1 MSIFFYC
8 NFKNKKQWLN
18 SINKKFPKHKVFTIK
33 DKPDFS
39 KIKYAIVWNL
49 PDTIMKKLKNVKI
62 FFSLGAGVD
71 HIINLPSYNKTPIV
85 RVKDINMAERMSYH
99 VHSQILTYQLKLYL
113 FQKAQ
118 IQKKWLGEQ
127 NTKLNKDITIG
138 IVGLG
143 FLGNYVAN
151 YLYNLNYSVLGLKR
165 EIRQKESKIK
175 IFTEKNLNKFLNLSD
190 IVVSI
195 LPDTKKTKNLINKKF
210 LNLMKKNSFLINIG
224 RGSTLNEHD
233 LLLHLNKNKN
243 FFVSLDVFK
252 TEPLPKNNK
261 FWTQKNVIITPH
273 AAALTDIDSSID
285 LMVNRFKHF
294 KKTGKIKSDVNLIK
308 GY

>member
-8 NFKNKKQWLN
+8 NFTNKKEWLN
-18 SINKKFPKHKVFTIK
+18 SIKKKFPKYKVFVID

-39 KIKYAIVWNL
+39 KIKYAIIWNL
-49 PDTIMKKLKNVKI
+49 PNSIMKKLTNVKI
-62 FFSLGAGVD
+62 LFSLGAGVD

-118 IQKKWLGEQ
+118 MQKKWLGEQ

-138 IVGLG
+138 IAGLG
-143 FLGNYVAN
+143 FLGHYVGK
-151 YLYNLNYSVLGLKR
+151 YLVNLNYNVIGYKR
-165 EIRQKESKIK
+165 EIKKKETNIK
-175 IFTEKNLNKFLNLSD
+175 IFTQKNLKKFLNLSD
-190 IVVSI
+190 IVVCI
-195 LPDTKKTKNLINKKF
+195 LPDTEKTKNFVNKKF

-224 RGSTLNEHD
+224 RGSTLNESD
-233 LLLHLNKNKN
+233 LLAHLNKNKN
-243 FFVSLDVFK
+243 FHASLDVFK

-261 FWTQKNVIITPH
+261 FWTHKNVIVTPH
-273 AAALTDIDSSID
+273 AAALTDIESSID
-285 LMVNRFKHF
+285 LMVKRLNYF
-294 KKTGKIKSDVNLIK
+294 KKTGKIKSDVNLDK

>member
-8 NFKNKKQWLN
+8 NFRNKKEWLKSIKKKFSKNK
-18 SINKKFPKHKVFTIK
+18 VFSIK
-33 DKPDFS
+33 DKPNFS
-39 KIKYAIVWNL
+39 QIEYAIVWNL
-49 PDTIMKKLKNVKI
+49 PDSIMKKLKNVKI
-62 FFSLGAGVD
+62 IFSLGAGVD

-127 NTKLNKDITIG
+127 HTKLNRELTIG
-138 IVGLG
+138 IIGLG
-143 FLGNYVAN
+143 FLGNHVGK
-151 YLYNLNYSVLGLKR
+151 YLSNLNYNVIGFKR
-165 EIRQKESKIK
+165 ENKNKKSKIK
-175 IFTEKNLNKFLNLSD
+175 IYTKKNLNKFLNLSD

-195 LPDTKKTKNLINKKF
+195 LPDTEKTKNFINKKF
-210 LNLMKKNSFLINIG
+210 LSLMKKNSFLINIG
-224 RGSTLNEHD
+224 RGSTLNEQD
-233 LLLHLNKNKN
+233 LLLHLNKNKS
-243 FFVSLDVFK
+243 FHVSLDVFK
-252 TEPLPKNNK
+252 IEPLPKKNK
-261 FWTQKNVIITPH
+261 FWTHKNVIITPH
-273 AAALTDIDSSID
+273 AAALTDIDSSINH
-285 LMVNRFKHF
+285 MFKRLKDY

>member
-1 MSIFFYC
+1 MSILFYC
-8 NFKNKKQWLN
+8 NFSNKKQWLN
-18 SINKKFPKHKVFTIK
+18 SVKKKFSTNKIFTIK
-33 DKPDFS
+33 DKPDFL
-39 KIKYAIVWNL
+39 KIEYAIVWNL
-49 PDTIMKKLKNVKI
+49 PDNIMKKLKNVKI
-62 FFSLGAGVD
+62 IFSLGAGVD
-71 HIINLPSYNKTPIV
+71 HIINLPSYNKIPIV

-99 VHSQILTYQLKLYL
+99 VHSQILIYQLKLFL

-143 FLGNYVAN
+143 FLGSYVGK
-151 YLYNLNYSVLGLKR
+151 YLSNLNYNVIGFKR
-165 EIRQKESKIK
+165 KNKKKGSKIK
-175 IFTEKNLNKFLNLSD
+175 IFTEKNLNKFLKLSD

-195 LPDTKKTKNLINKKF
+195 LPNTEKTKDFINKKF
-210 LNLMKKNSFLINIG
+210 LNLMNKNSFLINIG
-224 RGSTLNEHD
+224 RGSTLNEKD
-233 LLLHLNKNKN
+233 LILHLNKNKN
-243 FFVSLDVFK
+243 FHVSLDVFK

-261 FWTQKNVIITPH
+261 FWTHNNVIITPH

-285 LMVNRFKHF
+285 QMFNRLKDF

>member
-1 MSIFFYC
+1 MSILFYC
-8 NFKNKKQWLN
+8 NFSNKKQWLN
-18 SINKKFPKHKVFTIK
+18 SIKKKFPKNKVFTIN
-33 DKPDFS
+33 DKPDFL
-39 KIKYAIVWNL
+39 KIEYAIVWNL
-49 PDTIMKKLKNVKI
+49 PNTIMEKLKNVKI

-99 VHSQILTYQLKLYL
+99 VHSQILIYQLKLYL

-118 IQKKWLGEQ
+118 IQKKWIGEQ

-143 FLGNYVAN
+143 FLGNHVGK
-151 YLYNLNYSVLGLKR
+151 YLNNLNYNVIGLKR
-165 EIRQKESKIK
+165 ENRNKEKNIK
-175 IFTEKNLNKFLNLSD
+175 IFTEKNLKQFLNLSD

-195 LPDTKKTKNLINKKF
+195 LPDTEKTKNFINKKF
-210 LNLMKKNSFLINIG
+210 LNLMKKNSFLINIV
-224 RGSTLNEHD
+224 RGSTLNESD

-252 TEPLPKNNK
+252 TEPLPKKNK
-261 FWTQKNVIITPH
+261 FWTHKNVIVTPH

-285 LMVNRFKHF
+285 LMLNRFKDY
-294 KKTGKIKSDVNLIK
+294 KKTGKIKSDVNLAR

>member
-1 MSIFFYC
+1 MSILFYC
-8 NFKNKKQWLN
+8 NFSNKKEWLN
-18 SINKKFPKHKVFTIK
+18 SVKKKFSRNKVFTIN
-33 DKPDFS
+33 DKPDFL
-39 KIKYAIVWNL
+39 KIEYAIVWNL
-49 PDTIMKKLKNVKI
+49 PDNIMKKLKNVKI
-62 FFSLGAGVD
+62 IFSLGAGVD

-99 VHSQILTYQLKLYL
+99 VHSQILIYQLKLFL

-118 IQKKWLGEQ
+118 IKKKWLGEQ
-127 NTKLNKDITIG
+127 NTKLNKDTTIG

-143 FLGNYVAN
+143 FLGSHVGK
-151 YLYNLNYSVLGLKR
+151 YLSNLNYNVIGFKR
-165 EIRQKESKIK
+165 KNNKTESKIK
-175 IFTEKNLNKFLNLSD
+175 IFTGKKLNKFLNLSD

-195 LPDTKKTKNLINKKF
+195 LPDTEKTKNFINKKF

-224 RGSTLNEHD
+224 RGNTLNEQD

-243 FFVSLDVFK
+243 FHASLDVFK
-252 TEPLPKNNK
+252 KEPLPQDNK
-261 FWTQKNVIITPH
+261 FWTHKNVIITPH

-285 LMVNRFKHF
+285 QMFKRFKDF
-294 KKTGKIKSDVNLIK
+294 KKTGKIKSDVNLIR

>member
-1 MSIFFYC
+1 MSILFYC
-8 NFKNKKQWLN
+8 NFSNKKQWLN
-18 SINKKFPKHKVFTIK
+18 SIKKKFPKNKVFTIN
-33 DKPDFS
+33 DKPDFL
-39 KIKYAIVWNL
+39 KIEYAIVWNL
-49 PDTIMKKLKNVKI
+49 PNTIMEKLKNVKI
-62 FFSLGAGVD
+62 IFSLGAGVD

-99 VHSQILTYQLKLYL
+99 VHSQILIYQLKLYL

-118 IQKKWLGEQ
+118 IQKKWIGEQ
-127 NTKLNKDITIG
+127 YTKLNKDIIIG

-143 FLGNYVAN
+143 FLGNHVGK
-151 YLYNLNYSVLGLKR
+151 YLNNLNYNVIGLKR
-165 EIRQKESKIK
+165 ENRNKEKNIK
-175 IFTEKNLNKFLNLSD
+175 IFTEKNLKQFLNLSD

-195 LPDTKKTKNLINKKF
+195 LPDTEKTKNFINKKF

-224 RGSTLNEHD
+224 RGSTLNEND

-252 TEPLPKNNK
+252 TEPLPKKNK
-261 FWTQKNVIITPH
+261 FWTHKNVIVTPH

-285 LMVNRFKHF
+285 LMLNRFKDY
-294 KKTGKIKSDVNLIK
+294 KKTGKIKSDVNLAR

>member
-143 FLGNYVAN
+143 FLGNYVAD

>member
-1 MSIFFYC
+1 MSILFHC
-8 NFKNKKQWLN
+8 NFTNKQQWLN
-18 SINKKFPKHKVFTIK
+18 SIKKKFPKNKVYTIN
-33 DKPDFS
+33 DRPNLL
-39 KIKYAIVWNL
+39 KIEYAIVWNL
-49 PDTIMKKLKNVKI
+49 PNSVMMKLKNIKI
-62 FFSLGAGVD
+62 LFSLGAGVD

-138 IVGLG
+138 ILGLG
-143 FLGNYVAN
+143 FLGSYVGK
-151 YLYNLNYSVLGLKR
+151 YLTNLNYNVIGFRR
-165 EIRQKESKIK
+165 ENKKSISNIK
-175 IFTEKNLNKFLNLSD
+175 IYTDKNLNKFLKFSD

-195 LPDTKKTKNLINKKF
+195 LPDTEKTKNFINKKF
-210 LNLMKKNSFLINIG
+210 LNLMKKESFLINIG
-224 RGSTLNEHD
+224 RGNTLNEYD
-233 LLLHLNKNKN
+233 LLTHLNNNKY
-243 FFVSLDVFK
+243 FHASLDVFK

-261 FWTQKNVIITPH
+261 FWTHKNVIITPH

-285 LMVNRFKHF
+285 LMVKRLNDF
-294 KKTGKIKSDVNLIK
+294 KKTGKIKSDVNLNR